1 MLRHL
6 LIICLALSAAI
17 HCVADDTPVIV
28 NLDFTNKSQSHV
40 SRPHRVPMSIDIQAC
55 YYSDANSLVI
65 VANGDIDAS
74 VAIYNQSDLM
84 VDYSSAIPASFDL
97 SCLPAGTYTVVIEH
111 DSWVATGELYLTH

>member
-1 MLRHL
+1 MTRIILLLTILFGFTLSPLADEGSTPTIIELSIRGSGTPQGRH
-6 LIICLALSAAI
+6 
-17 HCVADDTPVIV
+17 
-28 NLDFTNKSQSHV
+28 
-40 SRPHRVPMSIDIQAC
+40 RMPMSIDLEA
-55 YYSDANSLVI
+55 YYYDDANSLVI

-84 VDYSSAIPASFDL
+84 VDYSSTVPTSFDL